1 VTVRLAAI
9 LLSFNSVKPFKG
21 WNHNM
26 AQPSFKTVFVFLD
39 TDKFCSPFDML
50 VATDAFPDSNIFK
63 YENVTSEDAAR
74 IVYDTL
80 FPRGPLGAAHTKIFI
95 NGSNFEMVEKVVEAT
110 QKSMAAAPW
119 GCSIIVDPRGAYSTA
134 AGAVAKTLSLA
145 LEKGLGTLE
154 GKNVTVLAGTGPVGQ
169 TAARIYA
176 SEKAN
181 VTITSRSLAKGQA
194 IADKINKEAGAERVK
209 VVEVTKPEQTADA
222 VKDAEIILAAGAGG
236 IQLLSAADLKDAK
249 KCKIVADI
257 NAIKPLGVEGL
268 ESNDD
273 GKELGQGVFGIGAL
287 AIGKL
292 KIKIETSMIKK
303 ATDAVDGLFDYSIAY
318 DIGKNDI
325 LKKLAKAKAAAK
337 TEQIPSW
344 MPQ

>member
-1 VTVRLAAI
+1 MT
-9 LLSFNSVKPFKG
+9 
-21 WNHNM
+21 
-26 AQPSFKTVFVFLD
+26 QPSFKTVFIFLD

-63 YENVTSEDAAR
+63 YENVTGEDAGK
-74 IVYDTL
+74 IVFDAL
-80 FPRGPLGAAHTKIFI
+80 FPRGPLGAAHTKLFI

-110 QKSMAAAPW
+110 QKCMASAPW
-119 GCSIIVDPRGAYSTA
+119 GNSIIVDPRGAYSTA
-134 AGAVAKTLSLA
+134 AGAVAKTLGLS

-181 VTITSRSLAKGQA
+181 VVITSRTLAKGQA
-194 IADKINKEAGAERVK
+194 VADKINKEVGAERVK
-209 VVEVTKPEQTADA
+209 VVEVTKTEQTGVA

-236 IQLLSAADLKDAK
+236 IQLLSAEELEKYGKKAK
-249 KCKIVADI
+249 IIADI
-257 NAIKPLGVEGL
+257 NAIKPVGVEGL
-268 ESNDD
+268 GSNDD
-273 GKELGQGVFGIGAL
+273 GKELKPGVCGIGAL

-292 KIKIETSMIKK
+292 KIKIETDMIKR
-303 ATDAVDGLFDYSIAY
+303 ATEAASGLFDYSIAY
-318 DIGKNDI
+318 DIGKQAI
-325 LKKLAKAKAAAK
+325 LKKLAKVKEAAAAPK
-337 TEQIPSW
+337 EQPKSW

>member
-1 VTVRLAAI
+1 
-9 LLSFNSVKPFKG
+9 
-21 WNHNM
+21 M
-26 AQPSFKTVFVFLD
+26 AQPTFKTVFVFLD

-63 YENVTSEDAAR
+63 YENVTGDDAGK

-110 QKSMAAAPW
+110 QKSMASAPW
-119 GCSIIVDPRGAYSTA
+119 GTSIIVDPRGAYSTA
-134 AGAVAKTLSLA
+134 AGAVAKTLGLS
-145 LEKGLGTLE
+145 LEKGFGTLD

-176 SEKAN
+176 SENAN
-181 VTITSRSLAKGQA
+181 VLITSRTLAKGQA
-194 IADKINKEAGAERVK
+194 VADKINKEVGAIRVK
-209 VVEVTKPEQTADA
+209 VIEVSKPDQTAEA
-222 VKDAEIILAAGAGG
+222 VKNAEIILAAGAGG
-236 IQLLSAADLKDAK
+236 IQLLSAVDQKAAK

-273 GKELGQGVFGIGAL
+273 GKELVKGVFGIGAL

-292 KIKIETSMIKK
+292 KIKVETDMIKR
-303 ATDAVDGLFDYSIAY
+303 ATEAASGMFDYAIAY
-318 DIGKNDI
+318 DLAKAQI
-325 LKKLAKAKAAAK
+325 LKKLAKAKAEAAPK
-337 TEQIPSW
+337 ETPKHW